1 MPPLLALATT
11 DNAMLLLVANY
22 CRGGHKVP
30 DTAMARSSVTARGQ
44 TAVLTIRHSGA
55 ASLSLASMLSASLA
69 SASISSLLFAKQL
82 IYGVGWFH
90 LRLGADATMC
100 SSDFLPTLAPGPGSV
115 AEH

>member
-1 MPPLLALATT
+1 MPPLIALATT

-55 ASLSLASMLSASLA
+55 ASLA
-69 SASISSLLFAKQL
+69 SASIFAKQL

-100 SSDFLPTLAPGPGSV
+100 SSDFLPTLAPGPGPV

>member
-1 MPPLLALATT
+1 MPPLIALATT

-55 ASLSLASMLSASLA
+55 ASLASMLSASLA

-82 IYGVGWFH
+82 IYRVGVVSPPPGRRCH
-90 LRLGADATMC
+90 HVQLGLLAD
-100 SSDFLPTLAPGPGSV
+100 SGSWTRISC
-115 AEH
+115 

>member
-55 ASLSLASMLSASLA
+55 ASLASMLSASLA
-69 SASISSLLFAKQL
+69 STSISSLLFAKQL
-82 IYGVGWFH
+82 IHGVGWFH

-100 SSDFLPTLAPGPGSV
+100 SSDFLSTLAPGPGPV

>member
-1 MPPLLALATT
+1 MPPLIALATA

-55 ASLSLASMLSASLA
+55 ASLA
-69 SASISSLLFAKQL
+69 SASIFAKL
-82 IYGVGWFH
+82 IYRVGVVSPPPGRRCH
-90 LRLGADATMC
+90 HVQLGLLADSGSWT
-100 SSDFLPTLAPGPGSV
+100 GPV